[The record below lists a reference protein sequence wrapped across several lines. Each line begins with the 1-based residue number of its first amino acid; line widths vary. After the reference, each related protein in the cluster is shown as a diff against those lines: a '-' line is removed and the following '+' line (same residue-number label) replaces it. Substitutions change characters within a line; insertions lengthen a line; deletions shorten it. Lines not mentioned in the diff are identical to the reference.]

1 LKEMLIKQLVTVLL
15 SMLSPEMLRKAMDA
29 LLDIAEEAVEKSETK
44 VDDSIVLPLCSLI
57 RSTFNIPDED

>member
-1 LKEMLIKQLVTVLL
+1 MKEMLIKQLVTVLL